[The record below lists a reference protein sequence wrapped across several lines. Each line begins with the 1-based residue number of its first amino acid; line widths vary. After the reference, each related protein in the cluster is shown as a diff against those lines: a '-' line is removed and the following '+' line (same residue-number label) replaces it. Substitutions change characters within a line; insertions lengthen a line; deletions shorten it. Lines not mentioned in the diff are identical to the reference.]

1 MANKEIKVDN
11 KIKKSFFKGFKAEL
25 KKVIWPTPKQL
36 INSTTAVITIV
47 IVTAIIVFALDMMF
61 KTINEIGVNQL
72 RSWVQS
78 REETDENLNEDSNQ
92 EIDNTQNEENVDSN
106 IEVNE

>member
-11 KIKKSFFKGFKAEL
+11 KNKKSFFKGFKAEL